1 MTPPDASPLSQDDVD
16 RLLKG
21 GAGGGGAA
29 TAVATAAV
37 AADVQS
43 YDFSRPARVSRDRLR
58 ALEAMYERL
67 VRSVEGWL
75 VSRLRDTIDLRLQSI
90 EQVSYAE
97 YLLSLNTPSASFL
110 VRIEDAGGQQGVVD
124 FNPSLAYFLIDRLFG
139 GGGAPTILD
148 RTLSPIERMALDT
161 VADRVVTDLGQ
172 IWWDHAKLQLA
183 IEGFESIPEIMQA
196 VDREV
201 PCLVATVNAKF
212 GESTGVLSICL
223 PLNVVEQFFT
233 RSSDR
238 RLSDPVGTEAER
250 IATRDQTESALRM
263 TTVPA
268 VARLA
273 EFRIPMRDMLKL
285 SAGTMI
291 ATGIPIDSP
300 LELLIG
306 GQPRFKVQ
314 AGRVKQLR
322 AVSVLEVLAGS
333 SFESLV
339 PPTRGRTAP
348 EIRQMTAPSTES
360 DGAIAAGGAPAD
372 GQPPAF
378 ADLGAALLAGGEVPF
393 AALIDI
399 TLPVRIEVGRS
410 TVTVGELL
418 RLGRGSVLQLDR
430 LAGDPMDL
438 YVSDLKLAE
447 GEVVVVNEH
456 YGFRLRRIVAQLP
469 TQALEG

>member
-1 MTPPDASPLSQDDVD
+1 MSPQAAASFSQDDID

-21 GAGGGGAA
+21 GGSA
-29 TAVATAAV
+29 AAV
-37 AADVQS
+37 ASAPRNEDIQL
-43 YDFSRPARVSRDRLR
+43 YDFRRPARVSRDRLR
-58 ALEAMYERL
+58 TLEAMYERL
-67 VRSVEGWL
+67 VRSLEGWL
-75 VSRLRDTIDLRLQSI
+75 VSRLRDSIDLRLESV
-90 EQVSYAE
+90 EQISYAE
-97 YLLSLNTPSASFL
+97 FLLSLNTPSASFL
-110 VRIEDAGGQQGVVD
+110 VRIQDAGAQQGVVD
-124 FNPSLAYFLIDRLFG
+124 FNPSLAYFLVDRLFG

-148 RTLSPIERMALDT
+148 RALSPIERMALDN
-161 VADRVVTDLGQ
+161 VADRVVTDLMEV
-172 IWWDHAKLQLA
+172 WWDHAQLQLA
-183 IEGFESIPEIMQA
+183 VTGFESIPEIMQA
-196 VDREV
+196 VEREV
-201 PCLVATVNAKF
+201 PCLVGTVNAKF
-212 GESTGVLSICL
+212 AGGSGVLSICL

-233 RSSDR
+233 RSTDR
-238 RLSDPVGTEAER
+238 RLGEPVGTEAER
-250 IATRDQTESALRM
+250 KASREQAESALRL
-263 TTVPA
+263 TTVTTI
-268 VARLA
+268 ARLP
-273 EFRIPMRDMLKL
+273 EFRIPMRDLLRL

-291 ATGIPIDSP
+291 NTGIPTDTP

-306 GQPRFKVQ
+306 GQPRFRVQ

-322 AVSVLEVLAGS
+322 AVSVQEVLNGQ
-333 SFESLV
+333 SLDSLI

-348 EIRQMTAPSTES
+348 ELRLMNAPTETDLSTS
-360 DGAIAAGGAPAD
+360 NGD
-372 GQPPAF
+372 GQAPEF

-469 TQALEG
+469 QQALEG

>member
-1 MTPPDASPLSQDDVD
+1 MSSQTAASFSQDDID

-21 GAGGGGAA
+21 GGG
-29 TAVATAAV
+29 AAV
-37 AADVQS
+37 AAASRDADIQL
-43 YDFSRPARVSRDRLR
+43 YDFRRPARVSRDRMR
-58 ALEAMYERL
+58 TLEAMYERL
-67 VRSVEGWL
+67 VRSLEGWL
-75 VSRLRDTIDLRLQSI
+75 VSRLRDSIDLRLQSV
-90 EQVSYAE
+90 EQISYAE
-97 YLLSLNTPSASFL
+97 FLLSLNTPSASFL

-124 FNPSLAYFLIDRLFG
+124 FNPSLGYFLIDRLFG

-148 RTLSPIERMALDT
+148 RTLTPIERMALDN
-161 VADRVVTDLGQ
+161 VADRVVTDLMEV
-172 IWWDHAKLQLA
+172 WWDHAKLQLA
-183 IEGFESIPEIMQA
+183 VTGFESIPEIMQA
-196 VDREV
+196 VEREV

-212 GESTGVLSICL
+212 SGGNGFLSICL

-233 RSSDR
+233 RSTDR

-250 IATRDQTESALRM
+250 KASREQTEASLRM
-263 TTVPA
+263 TTVPT
-268 VARLA
+268 VARLP
-273 EFRIPMRDMLKL
+273 EFRIPMRDLL
-285 SAGTMI
+285 RLQAGSTI
-291 ATGIPIDSP
+291 STGIPVGTP

-306 GQPRFKVQ
+306 DQARFRVQ
-314 AGRVKQLR
+314 AGKVKQLR
-322 AVSVLEVLAGS
+322 AVSVLEVLNGPA
-333 SFESLV
+333 FDSLV
-339 PPTRGRTAP
+339 PTPRGRTAP
-348 EIRQMTAPSTES
+348 EVRHMTAPHT
-360 DGAIAAGGAPAD
+360 DTDANAND
-372 GQPPAF
+372 GQPPEF

-438 YVSDLKLAE
+438 YVSDLRLAE

-469 TQALEG
+469 AQALEP

>member
-1 MTPPDASPLSQDDVD
+1 MSTPAAAAFSQDDID
-16 RLLKG
+16 RLLK
-21 GAGGGGAA
+21 GGGGAA
-29 TAVATAAV
+29 TATVAGD
-37 AADVQS
+37 ADVQL
-43 YDFSRPARVSRDRLR
+43 YDFRRPARVSRDRLR
-58 ALEAMYERL
+58 TLEAMYERL
-67 VRSVEGWL
+67 VRSLEGWL
-75 VSRLRDTIDLRLQSI
+75 VSRLRDTIDLRLQSV

-97 YLLSLNTPSASFL
+97 YLLTLNTPSASFL
-110 VRIEDAGGQQGVVD
+110 VRIEDAGSQQGVVD

-148 RTLSPIERMALDT
+148 RVVSPIERLALDT
-161 VADRVVTDLGQ
+161 VADRAVSDLMEV
-172 IWWDHAKLQLA
+172 WWDHAKLQLA
-183 IEGFESIPEIMQA
+183 VTGFESIPEIMQA
-196 VDREV
+196 VERDV

-212 GESTGVLSICL
+212 AGGNGLLSICL

-233 RSSDR
+233 RSADR

-250 IATRDQTESALRM
+250 KTSREQTEQSLRM

-268 VARLA
+268 IARLP
-273 EFRIPMRDMLKL
+273 EFRIPMRDLL
-285 SAGTMI
+285 RFAAGTTI
-291 ATGIPIDSP
+291 ATGIPMGTP
-300 LELLIG
+300 LELIVG
-306 GQPRFKVQ
+306 GQPRFRVQ

-322 AVSVLEVLAGS
+322 AVSVTDVLNGPA
-333 SFESLV
+333 FDSLV
-339 PPTRGRTAP
+339 PLPRGRTAP
-348 EIRQMTAPSTES
+348 EVRHMTAPST
-360 DGAIAAGGAPAD
+360 DADAGLAALATDHQSPE
-372 GQPPAF
+372 F

-469 TQALEG
+469 TAALEP

>member
-1 MTPPDASPLSQDDVD
+1 MSTL
-16 RLLKG
+16 
-21 GAGGGGAA
+21 AA
-29 TAVATAAV
+29 AAR
-37 AADVQS
+37 DSDIQL
-43 YDFSRPARVSRDRLR
+43 YDFRRPARVSRDRMR
-58 ALEAMYERL
+58 TLEAMYERL
-67 VRSVEGWL
+67 VRSLEGWL
-75 VSRLRDTIDLRLQSI
+75 VSRLRDSIDLRLQSV

-110 VRIEDAGGQQGVVD
+110 VRIEDAGSQQGVVD

-139 GGGAPTILD
+139 GGGTPTILD

-161 VADRVVTDLGQ
+161 VADRVVTDLTEV
-172 IWWDHAKLQLA
+172 WWDHAKLQLA
-183 IEGFESIPEIMQA
+183 VFGFESIPEIMHA
-196 VDREV
+196 VEREV
-201 PCLVATVNAKF
+201 PCLVATVSAKF
-212 GESTGVLSICL
+212 AGGNGLLSICL

-250 IATRDQTESALRM
+250 KLSREQTEASLRM
-263 TTVPA
+263 TTVPTL
-268 VARLA
+268 ARLP
-273 EFRIPMRDMLKL
+273 EFRIPMRDLL
-285 SAGTMI
+285 RLTAGTTI
-291 ATGIPIDSP
+291 ATGIPVGTP
-300 LELLIG
+300 LELLVND
-306 GQPRFKVQ
+306 QARFRVQ
-314 AGRVKQLR
+314 AGKVKQLR
-322 AVSVLEVLAGS
+322 AVKVLDVLNGP
-333 SFESLV
+333 SFDALV
-339 PPTRGRTAP
+339 PLPRGRTAP
-348 EIRQMTAPSTES
+348 EVRFMTAPSA
-360 DGAIAAGGAPAD
+360 DPDAGLAGTTAD
-372 GQPPAF
+372 GQAPEF

-438 YVSDLKLAE
+438 YVSDLRLAE

-469 TQALEG
+469 VQALEP